1 MVLRLYKDFSN
12 FKHKNRNRPK
22 VSHNSNGVWPQCGYN
37 TNDLR
42 CLSFYAKSRTCSFI
56 DKYLRFLL
64 FAKVN
69 DIAFFRHF
77 PKAWIDTFY
86 CVCCIQYFSYCT
98 SIIKHLG
105 YMLPVSHPDIYSSRI
120 LAACKI
126 CCPYVIT
133 FIFVHIRI
141 QFFRICKILIGSDP
155 NVCIS
160 FFFYRSNAL
169 VG

>member
-1 MVLRLYKDFSN
+1 MALRLYKDFSN
-12 FKHKNRNRPK
+12 FKPKNRNRPK

-120 LAACKI
+120 LAPCLFETLEFRFCGFQTGSTINLFQLDCKALI
-126 CCPYVIT
+126 
-133 FIFVHIRI
+133 
-141 QFFRICKILIGSDP
+141 ILIGHLS
-155 NVCIS
+155 S
-160 FFFYRSNAL
+160 SL
-169 VG
+169 SQLQ